1 MTLWRGEV
9 KVCGLTQIDE
19 AAACAACGVN
29 AIGMVFYPPSPRNIT
44 MDRAKDICR
53 ELPAPIA
60 RVGVFVNESFTHIL
74 KTVAYCGLTAVQL
87 HGQETPELVSI
98 IQNEG
103 ICVIKALF
111 THAAPSIDDAD
122 RYPDTPFLVECGKG
136 RLPGGNAMTWNW
148 REVRTFGQQHPLILA
163 GGLSADTIA
172 TAIAEASPDAVDVS
186 SGVESCPGRKDIQKV
201 RDFMR
206 AVSMC
211 TVEKASIR
219 RIWQPASHGH

>member
-1 MTLWRGEV
+1 MTPWRGEV
-9 KVCGLTQIDE
+9 KICGLTQVDE

-44 MDRAKDICR
+44 MNRARDICLA
-53 ELPAPIA
+53 LPAEIA

-74 KTVAYCGLTAVQL
+74 ETVTYCGLTAVQL
-87 HGQETPELVSI
+87 HGQESPELVTR

-111 THAAPSIDDAD
+111 THAVPSIDDAG

-148 REVRTFGQQHPLILA
+148 REVYAFGQRHPLVLA
-163 GGLSADTIA
+163 GGLSPETII
-172 TAIAEASPDAVDVS
+172 TAISEASPDAVDVS
-186 SGVESCPGRKDIQKV
+186 SGVESSPGRKDIRKV

-206 AVSMC
+206 AISMC
-211 TVEKASIR
+211 TVEKSSGR
-219 RIWQPASHGH
+219 HIWQPVSHRR

>member
-1 MTLWRGEV
+1 MTPWRGEV
-9 KVCGLTQIDE
+9 KICGLTQVDE

-29 AIGMVFYPPSPRNIT
+29 AIGMVFYPPSPRNVT
-44 MDRAKDICR
+44 MNRARDICR
-53 ELPAPIA
+53 ALPAEIA

-74 KTVAYCGLTAVQL
+74 NIVAYCGLTAVQL
-87 HGQETPELVSI
+87 HGQESPELVTR

-111 THAAPSIDDAD
+111 THAAPSIDDAG

-148 REVRTFGQQHPLILA
+148 REVYAFGQRRPLVLA
-163 GGLSADTIA
+163 GGLSSETIM
-172 TAIAEASPDAVDVS
+172 TAISEASPDAVDVS
-186 SGVESCPGRKDIQKV
+186 SGVESSPGRKDIQKV

-206 AVSMC
+206 AISMC
-211 TVEKASIR
+211 TVEKLSGR
-219 RIWQPASHGH
+219 RIWQPASHRR